1 MFFGSSLNL
10 ASTRIPSDRRK
21 WPAKAEVRTH
31 LGREWLWCSVE
42 NGGRHLEAS
51 FLEPYRQIGDPPV
64 DEILRL
70 LDEEGRGVKAGE
82 DVLQIA
88 EEAYARQHHQSLPSP
103 SNSNTNPSSK
113 ADDMLVDFYRHYQT
127 VPAWVDWTEVQAGQ
141 QVLLA
146 YLPAIAYSLYYRS
159 LVPGFSIP
167 KIAAVLTAT
176 AYLAPPSSEKRVSQR
191 LMDTGAFLALL
202 CATKTAGDGAPSDD
216 DDNGTKSLRP
226 GGEAWKAAL
235 YVRFLHAK
243 VRSALLKRKG
253 ERQWKTSELGVPIN
267 QEDMAATL
275 LAFATN
281 ALQGTEYIM
290 GWPLPES
297 ERRAYTHFWRYV
309 GWLLGVE
316 TEDDIDTRTSSSSTI
331 TLDSPSHQLRP
342 LDPCGP
348 GWISKQPD
356 SMAHSEDIF
365 ASIILHILSPDKSSV
380 AIAHHLLR
388 IGRRDDESPEEKG
401 KTDKKHKTSTESH
414 VFYFRALQCR
424 RFVGD
429 PLADALE
436 LPFHPVW
443 HRRIWQFVKSTLI
456 LYILRIYTI
465 AALPWSPFRG
475 RIVKYH
481 YSNMDKFA
489 QYWRGSHTET
499 MTNELAKQGSIQ
511 GAGGACPFAMVAPPR
526 D

>member
-10 ASTRIPSDRRK
+10 ASTRIPADRLQ
-21 WPAKAEVRTH
+21 WPAQAEVRTSF
-31 LGREWLWCSVE
+31 GQDILWCSVE

-64 DEILRL
+64 DEIFRL
-70 LDEEGRGVKAGE
+70 LDKEGRGVKAGE

-88 EEAYARQHHQSLPSP
+88 EEAYARQHQQSLPSP
-103 SNSNTNPSSK
+103 SNSNPPSSK

-127 VPAWVDWTEVQAGQ
+127 VPAWVDWNEVLAGQ

-146 YLPAIAYSLYYRS
+146 YLPAISYSLYYRS

-202 CATKTAGDGAPSDD
+202 CATKTAGDE
-216 DDNGTKSLRP
+216 NGTKSLRP

-235 YVRFLHAK
+235 HVRFLHAK
-243 VRSALLKRKG
+243 VRWALLKRKG
-253 ERQWKTSELGVPIN
+253 EREWKTKELGVPIN

-275 LAFATN
+275 MAFATN
-281 ALQGTEYIM
+281 ALVGTEYIM

-316 TEDDIDTRTSSSSTI
+316 TEDDIDTRASYSSSNITT

-356 SMAHSEDIF
+356 SLAHSEDVL
-365 ASIILHILSPDKSSV
+365 ASIIVHILSPDKSSV

-388 IGRRDDESPEEKG
+388 IGRRDEAAPEQKG
-401 KTDKKHKTSTESH
+401 KTGKKPHKTSTDNH

-443 HRRIWQFVKSTLI
+443 HRRIWQCVKSTLI
-456 LYILRIYTI
+456 LYIIRIYTI

-475 RIVKYH
+475 RIVEYH

-499 MTNELAKQGSIQ
+499 MTNELTKQGNSVQ
-511 GAGGACPFAMVAPPR
+511 GAGGACPFAMVAPPV